1 MRGHVVIHR
10 HRPEHDLIL
19 AGLGSGRHER
29 GLTATLQGLV
39 QRSEL
44 GPACVERRI
53 HCLGGTAAATRRFHL
68 TEQLDELVWLL
79 RLCLLACR
87 FFLSGGLLASAELLI
102 GERDCARVA
111 RC

>member
-10 HRPEHDLIL
+10 HRPKHDLIL
-19 AGLGSGRHER
+19 AGLRSSWHER
-29 GLTATLQGLV
+29 ILTAALQGLV
-39 QRSEL
+39 QRREL

-53 HCLGGTAAATRRFHL
+53 HCLGSTAATTRGFHL
-68 TEQLDELVWLL
+68 TEQLDKLVWLL

-87 FFLSGGLLASAELLI
+87 LFLIGGLLASAELLI
-102 GERDCARVA
+102 SVNDCARVA